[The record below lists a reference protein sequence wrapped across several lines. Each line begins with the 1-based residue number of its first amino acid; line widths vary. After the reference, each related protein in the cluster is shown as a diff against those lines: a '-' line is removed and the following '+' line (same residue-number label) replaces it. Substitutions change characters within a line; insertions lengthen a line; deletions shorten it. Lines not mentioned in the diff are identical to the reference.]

1 LCVRWS
7 TPRTAAGEVSPAHYL
22 VQQCQQCVSIVS
34 MHVNNASA
42 LHSCITHSAT
52 LRVLG
57 VLRGGLA
64 HPVCRVAHPAH
75 YLMQQCP
82 QCVSIVSMHVNN
94 ASALRACITY
104 SAPLRALEVLQGG
117 LARPVCR
124 VALRALGVLQGGLAR
139 PACRVAHPCSPRLQG
154 SHPPHSLALVAEHRG
169 APRQHL
175 PCLCDNAGT
184 CLPGRCHRR
193 LHRGAV
199 TVTSPY
205 W

>member
-7 TPRTAAGEVSPAHYL
+7 TPRTEAGEVSPAHYL

-64 HPVCRVAHPAH
+64 RPVSRVAHPDHYLVQQCQQCVSIVSMHVNNVSALRVCITYSAPLRVLGVLQGGLARPVCRVAHPAH
-75 YLMQQCP
+75 YLMQQCQ

-94 ASALRACITY
+94 ASALLVCITY
-104 SAPLRALEVLQGG
+104 SAPSRGTETEGLRQRQRDGCG
-117 LARPVCR
+117 
-124 VALRALGVLQGGLAR
+124 QT
-139 PACRVAHPCSPRLQG
+139 
-154 SHPPHSLALVAEHRG
+154 
-169 APRQHL
+169 PRQVES
-175 PCLCDNAGT
+175 D
-184 CLPGRCHRR
+184 RD
-193 LHRGAV
+193 
-199 TVTSPY
+199 
-205 W
+205 